1 VLLLA
6 LAYPAFRGGRRSDE
20 DHSNEATNKLPLLL
34 VILAGVGIG
43 ILGGL
48 VGIGGTVALVPLMVM
63 GYGLRTKTAISTS
76 LAVVLCVAIVGAVGY
91 IATGFRDL
99 LSLPPLIVGSM
110 VGAWI
115 GVRLR
120 DLIPEAMIQRS
131 FAILMVVIAAQF
143 LSSAAGIF

>member
-1 VLLLA
+1 
-6 LAYPAFRGGRRSDE
+6 
-20 DHSNEATNKLPLLL
+20 
-34 VILAGVGIG
+34 
-43 ILGGL
+43 
-48 VGIGGTVALVPLMVM
+48 M

-120 DLIPEAMIQRS
+120 DLIPEAVVQRS
-131 FAILMVVIAAQF
+131 FAILMVVIAAQL